1 MYNNKT
7 MGSNKTIIINLN
19 NLEHN
24 LNLIKNKIGEKEIVA
39 TLKGD
44 AYGHGLINI
53 FKFLKSKKHKIILD
67 FLILKMLK
75 HLKKL
80 IKI

>member
-44 AYGHGLINI
+44 AYG
-53 FKFLKSKKHKIILD
+53 
-67 FLILKMLK
+67 
-75 HLKKL
+75 
-80 IKI
+80 